1 MYFIHGLWY
10 HESKAKG
17 DSAMEIRILKY
28 FLAVAQEGNITRAA
42 ERLLTS
48 QSNLSR
54 QLADLENQ
62 LGKRLF
68 ERGSRKIH
76 LTEEGLFLQRRA
88 QEIVDLEERTAKEI
102 AAFDDMT
109 SGEVH
114 LGGAETNTMHFV
126 ADVIRQL
133 RDKQPH
139 VTFDLMSGSTIEMTE
154 LLDRGLLDFAV
165 LVEPIDMKKYDYLQL
180 PANDHFGLLMRADNP
195 LAAKSVITPS
205 DIQNQPLLC
214 ARQQLDGNVLNG
226 WLGRPVEGLNVVA
239 RFNLITTPAMMV
251 EQGLG
256 SAVTFA
262 NLVPTPENGTLCFRP
277 FDPVIEARLYLVW
290 KKHQVFTRPATVF
303 LEEMRTAIRA

>member
-88 QEIVDLEERTAKEI
+88 QEIVDLEV
-102 AAFDDMT
+102 DDMT

-114 LGGAETNTMHFV
+114 LGGAETNMMHFI
-126 ADVIRQL
+126 ADVIRHL
-133 RDKQPH
+133 REKQPH

>member
-1 MYFIHGLWY
+1 
-10 HESKAKG
+10 
-17 DSAMEIRILKY
+17 
-28 FLAVAQEGNITRAA
+28 
-42 ERLLTS
+42 
-48 QSNLSR
+48 
-54 QLADLENQ
+54 
-62 LGKRLF
+62 
-68 ERGSRKIH
+68 
-76 LTEEGLFLQRRA
+76 
-88 QEIVDLEERTAKEI
+88 
-102 AAFDDMT
+102 
-109 SGEVH
+109 
-114 LGGAETNTMHFV
+114 
-126 ADVIRQL
+126 
-133 RDKQPH
+133 
-139 VTFDLMSGSTIEMTE
+139 
-154 LLDRGLLDFAV
+154 
-165 LVEPIDMKKYDYLQL
+165 
-180 PANDHFGLLMRADNP
+180 MRADNP

-303 LEEMRTAIRA
+303 LEEMRSAIRDRAASMEHG

>member
-1 MYFIHGLWY
+1 
-10 HESKAKG
+10 
-17 DSAMEIRILKY
+17 MEIRILKY

-62 LGKRLF
+62 LGKKLF

-133 RDKQPH
+133 REKQPH

-180 PANDHFGLLMRADNP
+180 PANDHFGLLMRTDNP
-195 LAAKSVITPS
+195 LAAKSAITPG
-205 DIQNQPLLC
+205 DIKDQPLLC

-226 WLGRPVEGLNVVA
+226 WLGRSVEELNVVA

-262 NLVPTPENGTLCFRP
+262 NLVPTPKGSTLCFRP

-303 LEEMRTAIRA
+303 LEEMRTAIRERAASMENG

>member
-1 MYFIHGLWY
+1 
-10 HESKAKG
+10 
-17 DSAMEIRILKY
+17 MEIRILKY

-42 ERLLTS
+42 ERMLTS

-62 LGKRLF
+62 LGKKLF
-68 ERGSRKIH
+68 ERGSRKVH

-88 QEIVDLEERTAKEI
+88 QEIVDLEERTAEEL

-114 LGGAETNTMHFV
+114 LGGAETNTMHFI
-126 ADVIRQL
+126 ADVIL
-133 RDKQPH
+133 RLREKQPH

-180 PANDHFGLLMRADNP
+180 PAKDHFGLLMRKDNP
-195 LAAKSVITPS
+195 LAQKSVITPNNLG
-205 DIQNQPLLC
+205 DQPLLC
-214 ARQQLDGNVLNG
+214 AKQQLDGNVLNG
-226 WLGRPVEGLNVVA
+226 WLGRPIEELNVVA

-256 SAVTFA
+256 SAVTFS
-262 NLVPTPENGTLCFRP
+262 NLVPTPDGGTLCFRP
-277 FDPVIEARLYLVW
+277 FEPVIEARLYLVW
-290 KKHQVFTRPATVF
+290 KKHQVFPRPAAVF
-303 LEEMRTAIRA
+303 LEAMRTAIRDFA

>member
-1 MYFIHGLWY
+1 
-10 HESKAKG
+10 
-17 DSAMEIRILKY
+17 MEIRILKY

-42 ERLLTS
+42 ERMLTS

-54 QLADLENQ
+54 QLADLEEQ
-62 LGKRLF
+62 LGKKLF
-68 ERGSRKIH
+68 ERGSRKVH

-133 RDKQPH
+133 REKQPH

>member
-1 MYFIHGLWY
+1 
-10 HESKAKG
+10 
-17 DSAMEIRILKY
+17 MEIRILKY

-42 ERLLTS
+42 ERMLTS

-54 QLADLENQ
+54 QLADLEEQ
-62 LGKRLF
+62 LGKKLF
-68 ERGSRKIH
+68 ERGGRKVH

-133 RDKQPH
+133 REKQPH

-180 PANDHFGLLMRADNP
+180 PANDHFGLLMRTDNP
-195 LAAKSVITPS
+195 LAAKSAITPG
-205 DIQNQPLLC
+205 DIKYQPLLC

-226 WLGRPVEGLNVVA
+226 WLGRSVEELNVVA

-262 NLVPTPENGTLCFRP
+262 NLVPTPEGGTLCFRP

-303 LEEMRTAIRA
+303 LEEMRTAIRDGGWLEETES

>member
-1 MYFIHGLWY
+1 M
-10 HESKAKG
+10 
-17 DSAMEIRILKY
+17 
-28 FLAVAQEGNITRAA
+28 
-42 ERLLTS
+42 LTS

-54 QLADLENQ
+54 QLADLEGQ
-62 LGKRLF
+62 LGKKLF

-126 ADVIRQL
+126 ADVIRHL
-133 RDKQPH
+133 REKQPH

-180 PANDHFGLLMRADNP
+180 PANDYFGLLMRADNP
-195 LAAKSVITPS
+195 LAAKSVITPG
-205 DIQNQPLLC
+205 DIEDQPILC

-226 WLGRPVEGLNVVA
+226 WLGRSVEELNVVA

-262 NLVPTPENGTLCFRP
+262 NLVPTPEGGTLCFRP
-277 FDPVIEARLYLVW
+277 FDPAIEARLYLVW

-303 LEEMRTAIRA
+303 LEEMRTAIRDGGWLEETES

>member
-1 MYFIHGLWY
+1 
-10 HESKAKG
+10 
-17 DSAMEIRILKY
+17 MEIRILKY

-42 ERLLTS
+42 ERMLTS

-54 QLADLENQ
+54 QLADLEEQ
-62 LGKRLF
+62 LGKKLF
-68 ERGSRKIH
+68 ERGGRKVH

-133 RDKQPH
+133 REKQPH

-180 PANDHFGLLMRADNP
+180 PANDHFGLLMRTDNP
-195 LAAKSVITPS
+195 LAAKSAITPG
-205 DIQNQPLLC
+205 DIKDQPLLC

-226 WLGRPVEGLNVVA
+226 WLGRSVEELNVVA

-262 NLVPTPENGTLCFRP
+262 NLVPTPEGGTLCFRP

-290 KKHQVFTRPATVF
+290 KKHQVFTRPAAVF
-303 LEEMRTAIRA
+303 LEEMRAAIRDDR

>member
-1 MYFIHGLWY
+1 
-10 HESKAKG
+10 
-17 DSAMEIRILKY
+17 MEIRILKY

-42 ERLLTS
+42 ERMLTS

-54 QLADLENQ
+54 QLANLEEQ
-62 LGKRLF
+62 LGKKLF
-68 ERGSRKIH
+68 ERGSRKVH

-133 RDKQPH
+133 REKQPH

-180 PANDHFGLLMRADNP
+180 PVNDHFGLLMRADNP
-195 LAAKSVITPS
+195 LATKPAITPG
-205 DIQNQPLLC
+205 DIENQPLLC

-226 WLGRPVEGLNVVA
+226 WLGRPVEELNVVA

-262 NLVPTPENGTLCFRP
+262 NLVPTPEGGTLCFRP

-303 LEEMRTAIRA
+303 LEEMRTAIRDGGWLEETES

>member
-1 MYFIHGLWY
+1 
-10 HESKAKG
+10 
-17 DSAMEIRILKY
+17 MEIRILKY

-42 ERLLTS
+42 ERMLTS

-54 QLADLENQ
+54 QLADLEEQ
-62 LGKRLF
+62 LGKKLF
-68 ERGSRKIH
+68 ERGSRKVH